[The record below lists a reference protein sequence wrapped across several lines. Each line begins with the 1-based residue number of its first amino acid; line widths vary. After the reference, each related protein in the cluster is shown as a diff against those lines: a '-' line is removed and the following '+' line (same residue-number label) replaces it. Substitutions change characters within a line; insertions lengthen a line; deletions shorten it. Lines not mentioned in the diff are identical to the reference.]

1 LICGDRAGANV
12 VFQPQDPDFE
22 GRVRSSFARQPFMG
36 TLGARLFSVAPGE
49 VVLELPFD
57 KRLTQQTGYLH
68 AGVVAAIA
76 DNACGYAALSL
87 MPPATEV
94 LSVEFKINLMAP
106 GAGAVFRAAGR
117 VIRAGRT
124 LTVCSAEVV
133 ATDGDRGK
141 VVAVMQATMMSV
153 PGRPGLTD

>member
-1 LICGDRAGANV
+1 VAI
-12 VFQPQDPDFE
+12 QPQDPDFE
-22 GRVRSSFARQPFMG
+22 GRVRSSFARQPFME
-36 TLGARLFSVAPGE
+36 TLGARLLSVAPGE
-49 VVLELPFD
+49 AVLELPFD
-57 KRLTQQTGYLH
+57 KRLTQQIGLLH

-87 MPPATEV
+87 MPPGTEV

-106 GAGAVFRAAGR
+106 GAGSIFRAEGR

-124 LTVCSAEVV
+124 LTVCSAEVI
-133 ATDGDRGK
+133 ASDGDQEK

-153 PGRPGLTD
+153 QGRPGLFD